1 MTHIIDPMYRNLAE
15 SSWNLTSSTSFKMSN
30 YNLFQE
36 PIGHAPPIFVFHT
49 LKPNWKYLLNFTMF
63 EKLAGHSSYACKAG
77 AEKISNVSG
86 GDFICQNFSCA
97 KDAAF

>member
-1 MTHIIDPMYRNLAE
+1 
-15 SSWNLTSSTSFKMSN
+15 
-30 YNLFQE
+30 
-36 PIGHAPPIFVFHT
+36 
-49 LKPNWKYLLNFTMF
+49 MF